1 MSRKCGFGVG
11 LGVLVEGEKE
21 EREKKEQII
30 EKVVKRMVGE
40 KLDGVERISERR
52 RRGG

>member
-1 MSRKCGFGVG
+1 LSRKCGFGVG
-11 LGVLVEGEKE
+11 LGVLVKGEGE
-21 EREKKEQII
+21 EREKKEQNI

-40 KLDGVERISERR
+40 KLEEVERISERR

>member
-1 MSRKCGFGVG
+1 MFSVVG
-11 LGVLVEGEKE
+11 LVEG
-21 EREKKEQII
+21 EREKKEQNI

-52 RRGG
+52 RRGGKM